1 MRMGQFLAGLT
12 VFCALAAGFG
22 VWYTNV
28 YAFYDTVEPTGE
40 DVQLTTLAGT
50 PEVIPVEG
58 FEGIDADSSP
68 IRYRACFTTTLSLPE
83 LTATYAPY
91 EGAEPKVAPA
101 WFDCFDAEALGT
113 EIAAGRAQ
121 VFTGVRNI
129 EWGIDRV
136 VAITGQGRGYVWHEI
151 NDCGAKAYDGTPLGE
166 DCPPRD

>member
-40 DVQLTTLAGT
+40 DVLLTTLDGDA
-50 PEVIPVEG
+50 EAIPVEA

-68 IRYRACFTTTLSLPE
+68 IRYRACFTTTEPME
-83 LTATYAPY
+83 ALTAAYAGY

-101 WFDCFDAEALGT
+101 WFDCFDAEAVGA
-113 EIAAGRAQ
+113 EIEAGRAQ

-136 VAITGQGRGYVWHEI
+136 VAITEDGRGYVWHEV

-166 DCPPRD
+166 DCPPRE